1 MLRIELSAGFLFFLA
16 LLAHWDAGGVFWPY
30 LAAAAL
36 HEAAHIAAI
45 CAFGGRVHSLRLG
58 FGDAQLQ
65 TGLLPERAL
74 FWCAAAGPAVNL
86 LCGLTLGTHAPVFS
100 ALSLLL
106 GLYNLLPIA
115 PLDGGQ
121 LLRIALTRL
130 SPARGAMLAHI
141 TGCISAA
148 ALLALSIYGARTLST
163 GPWPV
168 LAAVLLSVRACR
180 ACRHYACS
188 PVL

>member
-74 FWCAAAGPAVNL
+74 FWCAAAGPAE
-86 LCGLTLGTHAPVFS
+86 CIRGRYAP
-100 ALSLLL
+100 AE
-106 GLYNLLPIA
+106 A
-115 PLDGGQ
+115 PP
-121 LLRIALTRL
+121 RPEA
-130 SPARGAMLAHI
+130 ARK
-141 TGCISAA
+141 CAA
-148 ALLALSIYGARTLST
+148 ST
-163 GPWPV
+163 GVFLRYRRYGCW
-168 LAAVLLSVRACR
+168 LGAWLGSV
-180 ACRHYACS
+180 
-188 PVL
+188 P